1 MLNLIIISVLVFM
14 TIALLL
20 GLVLYPVLLRSDVIG
35 TRLRQIRSPEAAP
48 KIIRRELPTS
58 PLQKFLLFISQSI
71 PLSGKSL
78 ALFRLLLIQAGYRN
92 PQVLA
97 RLLAAKV
104 FLAAALVL
112 FSIAYI
118 APPSKDLFS
127 FLSQAILLGFLG
139 FILPNIWL
147 VQKKNK
153 RQEEILYTLPDALDL
168 LTVCIESGLGIDAA
182 IVKVIEEEFFSKR
195 AIAEEFRLVNQEV
208 RVGKPRSEAL
218 RDMAERSAV
227 NDLKSLAATLIQTER
242 LGTSLVQALRV
253 YSDSLRSKR
262 RQRAEETAAKTTIK
276 LVFPLALFIFP
287 SLMVVLLG
295 PAVIR
300 IVQTPF

>member
-1 MLNLIIISVLVFM
+1 MLILIIILVFM

-20 GLVLYPVLLRSDVIG
+20 GLIFYPVFLRTDAIG
-35 TRLRQIRSPEAAP
+35 TRLRQIQSPKAAP
-48 KIIRRELPTS
+48 KIIRRDIPAT
-58 PLQKFLLFISQSI
+58 PLQKFVLFISQSI

-78 ALFRLLLIQAGYRN
+78 SLFKLLLVQAGFRN
-92 PQVLA
+92 PQTLA
-97 RLLAAKV
+97 RFLAAKV
-104 FLAAALVL
+104 FLAAALVVL
-112 FSIAYI
+112 SIFYI
-118 APPSKDLFS
+118 APPSSDLLSFS
-127 FLSQAILLGFLG
+127 SQATLLGVLG

-147 VQKKNK
+147 LQKKNQ
-153 RQEEILYTLPDALDL
+153 RQQEILYTLPDALDL

-182 IVKVIEEEFFSKR
+182 IVKVIDEEWFSKR

-227 NDLKSLAATLIQTER
+227 TDLKSLAATLIQTER

-253 YSDSLRSKR
+253 YSDSLRTKR

-276 LVFPLALFIFP
+276 LVFPLVLFIFP
-287 SLMVVLLG
+287 ALMVVLLG
-295 PAVIR
+295 PAVVR
-300 IVQTPF
+300 IVNTPF

>member
-1 MLNLIIISVLVFM
+1 MLFLIIILVFM
-14 TIALLL
+14 AIALVL
-20 GLVLYPVLLRSDVIG
+20 GLILYPIFLRTDVIG
-35 TRLRQIRSPEAAP
+35 ARLRQIQSPEAAP
-48 KIIRRELPTS
+48 KMIRREMPTS
-58 PLQKFLLFISQSI
+58 PLQKFVLFISQSI
-71 PLSGKSL
+71 PVSGKSL
-78 ALFRLLLIQAGYRN
+78 AMFKLLLVQAGFRN
-92 PQVLA
+92 PQTLA
-97 RLLAAKV
+97 RFLAAKV
-104 FLAAALVL
+104 LLAAGLVML
-112 FSIAYI
+112 SITYI
-118 APPSKDLFS
+118 APPSSDLLS

-147 VQKKNK
+147 VQKKNQ
-153 RQEEILYTLPDALDL
+153 RQQEILYTLPDALDL

-182 IVKVIEEEFFSKR
+182 IVKVTDEEWFSKR
-195 AIAEEFRLVNQEV
+195 AIAEEFRMVNQEV

-253 YSDSLRSKR
+253 YSDSLRTKR

-295 PAVIR
+295 PAVIKLS
-300 IVQTPF
+300 QTSF

>member
-195 AIAEEFRLVNQEV
+195 AIAEEFRMVNQEV